1 VSELAAWLEGEW
13 RAWGVRPPA
22 SELEAWGAVLA
33 GGHTLATHEA
43 GRLVAGVAA
52 VPGRLTVPGAEVATS
67 IVASA
72 WVEPAHRRRGLLR
85 ALLRRHLDELHES
98 GVVVAVL
105 VPAESGIYRSF
116 GFGAACQVATVRVP
130 ARAAGFTS
138 SAPIRI
144 VDREEALPE
153 MAAVYERA
161 RPEYPGM
168 LARDA
173 AWWAFSYHSA
183 AEGPMFF
190 ALHAD
195 GFAAYR
201 VEQKWTDGN
210 PDDTVSIQELV
221 ANTPEAYAA
230 LWRHCLDLDLARR
243 VIAYNRPLD
252 EPLLH
257 LLTDPRR
264 LRQRPLDSLHVR
276 LLDVEA
282 ALTARRY
289 SGELSLVV
297 EVEDE
302 FCRWNGG
309 RYRVD
314 GSGCRRTQEP
324 ADVSLDAAALASL
337 YLGGSSVDSLWRA
350 GRARECRPGGVKQAD
365 MHFAWSPRPW
375 LSWSY

>member
-1 VSELAAWLEGEW
+1 VTGLDAWLEGEW

-22 SELEAWGAVLA
+22 AELAAWRAVL
-33 GGHTLATHEA
+33 GGGTTLASQDD
-43 GRLVAGVAA
+43 GKLVAGLAM
-52 VPGRLTVPGAEVATS
+52 VPGTLTVPGSELPIS
-67 IVASA
+67 IMASA

-85 ALLRRHLDELHES
+85 ALMRQSLDALHTD
-98 GVVVAVL
+98 GVAVVAL

-138 SAPIRI
+138 SAPIRLAEK
-144 VDREEALPE
+144 EEALPHL
-153 MAAVYERA
+153 AVVYERA
-161 RPEYPGM
+161 RTEYPGM
-168 LARDA
+168 LARDS

-183 AEGPMFF
+183 TEGPMFF

-210 PDDTVSIQELV
+210 PDDTVSIHELV

-230 LWRHCLDLDLARR
+230 LWRHCLDLDLASR
-243 VIAYNRPLD
+243 VVAYNRPLD

-257 LLTDPRR
+257 LLSDPRR

-289 SGELSLVV
+289 AGEVSVVV

-302 FCRWNGG
+302 FCAWNDG

-314 GSGCRRTQEP
+314 GGGCRRTEEP
-324 ADVSLDAAALASL
+324 ADLSLDAAALASV
-337 YLGGSSVDSLWRA
+337 YLGGSSVDSLSRA
-350 GRARECRPGGVKQAD
+350 GRVRECRPGAVKQAD
-365 MHFAWSPRPW
+365 VHFAWSPRPW